1 MVTSPSISKSQY
13 LKGLQC
19 PLALWYYRYRK
30 DLKPEIDTQTQ
41 ARFDAGNE
49 IGKLAQQYFDGG
61 VQVTDEYW
69 KIGSAIQ
76 STKAFI
82 DEGYELIFEATAMH
96 PIHSGYARIDI
107 FQKVPNTEEWNM
119 IEVKSS
125 TSVKDYHI
133 DDVAF
138 QYYVFHHAEYK
149 IRNCYLMV
157 VNNEYVRQGEID
169 PKGLLKLEDITEE
182 VMDKQDDIEQRT
194 KQLVDVLDQNDEPK
208 VDIGS
213 RCFTPFECDYR
224 QHCWKHVPEY
234 SVYNIYSKKR
244 ADEVSKTIDS
254 YNVNDIPPN
263 LLPGGVKTID
273 IDCYKNGKTHLE
285 KDSIKEFLDQLEY
298 PLHFLDYETI
308 QSGLPLYDGTRPYQQ
323 IPFQFSLHIQNSPD
337 TEPRH
342 FEFLHKEMSDPRKPF
357 AESLLS
363 LCGDEGSV
371 VVYNQTFETARN
383 REIAIAFPQFTD
395 GLEAINARVV
405 DLMEP
410 FQKRWLY
417 SSEQMGSYSL
427 KYVLPTYTEY
437 SYEGME
443 IASGG
448 DASLKYL
455 TFANG
460 LLTEEECNN
469 VWKSLSEYC
478 KHDTYAMVKLIE
490 YLMTKI

>member
-1 MVTSPSISKSQY
+1 MVTSPNISKSQY

-30 DLKPEIDTQTQ
+30 DLKPEIDDQTQ

-61 VQVTDEYW
+61 VQVTDDYW

-138 QYYVFHHAEYK
+138 QYHVFHHAGYK

-157 VNNEYVRQGEID
+157 VNNEYVRQGDID
-169 PKGLLKLEDITEE
+169 PKSLLKLEDITEE
-182 VMDKQDDIEQRT
+182 VMDKQDDVEQRT

-234 SVYNIYSKKR
+234 SVYNIYSKKK

-254 YNVNDIPPN
+254 YDVNDIPPG

-273 IDCYKNGKTHLE
+273 IDCYKNDKTYLE

-298 PLHFLDYETI
+298 PLHYLDYETI

-323 IPFQFSLHIQNSPD
+323 IPFQFSLHIQDSPD

-342 FEFLHKEMSDPRKPF
+342 FEFLHKEMSDPRQPF
-357 AESLLS
+357 AERLLS
-363 LCGDEGSV
+363 VCGNEGSV
-371 VVYNQTFETARN
+371 VVYNQTFEAARN
-383 REIAIAFPQFTD
+383 REIASAFPQFAD
-395 GLEAINARVV
+395 YLEAINARIV

-417 SSEQMGSYSL
+417 SPEQMGSYSL
-427 KYVLPTYTEY
+427 KYVLPTYTKY

-455 TFANG
+455 NFAKG

-490 YLMTKI
+490 YLMTII